1 MILLIAK
8 GTISG
13 KIAKTVFVE
22 MWKSDDSPEKIVK
35 DKGLVQI
42 TDTGAIESV
51 VDEVIANNPKAVDEY
66 RAGKKKAIGSLVGQV
81 MKLTKGKANPQLVN
95 KLLAD
100 KLA

>member
-1 MILLIAK
+1 MFEN
-8 GTISG
+8 SY
-13 KIAKTVFVE
+13 
-22 MWKSDDSPEKIVK
+22 SPEKIVN

-51 VDEVIANNPKAVDEY
+51 VAEVIANNPKAVDEY